1 MQQKISIVHASGITK
16 LGARHSANE
25 ASVSAIFDEM
35 SVTLPTDRI
44 CAVLGHP
51 KSGRTTFLRLLSGLE
66 HPDSGAILT
75 DTRFSVIGN
84 GGFFFHPA
92 LTGEENIRLAARA
105 HGMEATMLMEIVL
118 GFSKFGGLWQL
129 PAGAVPGPRRRA
141 MEMLAA
147 AFLPYDCYLVDDVE
161 RTDSDVFA
169 SILEILQLRQAGMI
183 FTAHNPKFV
192 RQFATAGSVI
202 ANQTIYAFPS
212 VDEAL
217 KHYA

>member
-1 MQQKISIVHASGITK
+1 VQQKISIVHAAGITK
-16 LGARHSANE
+16 LGARHAANE
-25 ASVSAIFDEM
+25 ASVSVIFDEM

-118 GFSKFGGLWQL
+118 GFSKFGNCP
-129 PAGAVPGPRRRA
+129 PARCRAHAEGPWKCWLQRFCRMTAISLMTWNVQIPTFSRR
-141 MEMLAA
+141 
-147 AFLPYDCYLVDDVE
+147 FLK
-161 RTDSDVFA
+161 S
-169 SILEILQLRQAGMI
+169 
-183 FTAHNPKFV
+183 
-192 RQFATAGSVI
+192 
-202 ANQTIYAFPS
+202 
-212 VDEAL
+212 
-217 KHYA
+217 